1 MYILGSDLRKM
12 RLDAGLTTVKMAK
25 LAEVKTRKT
34 YENWEKNV
42 GSPSMNQFI
51 AMCIGCNFNPS
62 KFVKL
67 AVERTDS
74 AEPLNIGSAR
84 R

>member
-1 MYILGSDLRKM
+1 MYITGTDLRRM
-12 RLDAGLTTVKMAK
+12 RHDAGLTTVKMAN
-25 LAEVKTRKT
+25 LAKVKTRKT

-42 GSPSMNQFI
+42 GAPSMNQFI
-51 AMCIGCNFNPS
+51 AMCAGCHYNAS

-67 AVERTDS
+67 AVDGQDS
-74 AEPLNIGSAR
+74 SESLNVTAAR